1 MAEGRHRGCGHP
13 QLGGPGHKAAQ
24 DGEPGGVNQARNRGV
39 GAAACAALPGCLSPA
54 GLLLQ
59 PVLVAQ
65 CILRHCQ
72 VAVQRFGVITAG
84 RGDFCGWFMFVE
96 EGGSR
101 GITAIQQQV
110 TAADFP
116 VFC

>member
-1 MAEGRHRGCGHP
+1 M
-13 QLGGPGHKAAQ
+13 
-24 DGEPGGVNQARNRGV
+24 

-54 GLLLQ
+54 GL
-59 PVLVAQ
+59 
-65 CILRHCQ
+65 CQ

-96 EGGSR
+96 EGGSC